1 MAFLEI
7 ISVKGREIL
16 DSRGNPT
23 VEAEVVLD
31 DGTVGRGMAPSGA
44 STGEFE
50 ALELRD
56 GDPDRYLGKGVKK
69 AVENINTTIA
79 DAIEEKVNQ
88 QWSIKPIGK
97 EGVNNSFWVV
107 IDYGDVMAHVFVP
120 DAREFYDLDN
130 FWEDARRTEIPD
142 EW

>member
-1 MAFLEI
+1 MNESEILVNTI
-7 ISVKGREIL
+7 ISAVQDKKGKRIV
-16 DSRGNPT
+16 T
-23 VEAEVVLD
+23 
-31 DGTVGRGMAPSGA
+31 
-44 STGEFE
+44 
-50 ALELRD
+50 
-56 GDPDRYLGKGVKK
+56 
-69 AVENINTTIA
+69 